1 MKPRRSRPNCAP
13 KLGEKNVNGLTRTI
27 SPFQL
32 SRIPRFLPRHK
43 RKLVLT
49 DATFEKLHEIL
60 GENPGGVLVVRDE
73 LTGWLAQL
81 DKQGREGERGFFL
94 QAWNGDGG
102 FTIDRIGRG
111 SIHVPAVC
119 VSLLGNIQPGRL
131 RGYLSE
137 VLEGGPTDDGLFQRF
152 QLLVWPD
159 PPRNWRLV
167 DRLPNRT
174 AAVAAENVYARLANL
189 SVIHLFK
196 CVLISMPSNFSMNGG
211 PRLKTRSVIILACH
225 RRSSL
230 TLRSTGASCL
240 ASRDCLSWLI
250 WLRQKTW
257 VRRH

>member
-1 MKPRRSRPNCAP
+1 M
-13 KLGEKNVNGLTRTI
+13 
-27 SPFQL
+27 
-32 SRIPRFLPRHK
+32 
-43 RKLVLT
+43 
-49 DATFEKLHEIL
+49 
-60 GENPGGVLVVRDE
+60 LVVRDE

-137 VLEGGPTDDGLFQRF
+137 VLEGGPTDDGLFSDSSYSCGLIRHEIG
-152 QLLVWPD
+152 VWLTD
-159 PPRNWRLV
+159 C
-167 DRLPNRT
+167 RT
-174 AAVAAENVYARLANL
+174 ALPRSRLRTSMCGSPTCRA
-189 SVIHLFK
+189 IHLFK
-196 CVLISMPSNFSMNGG
+196 CVLISTPSNFSMNGG
-211 PRLKTRSVIILACH
+211 QRLKTRSVIILPCH

-230 TLRSTGASCL
+230 TLRNTGASCL

-250 WLRQKTW
+250 WLRQKTG
-257 VRRH
+257 VRLAIWLALTTHGRRQRCATF